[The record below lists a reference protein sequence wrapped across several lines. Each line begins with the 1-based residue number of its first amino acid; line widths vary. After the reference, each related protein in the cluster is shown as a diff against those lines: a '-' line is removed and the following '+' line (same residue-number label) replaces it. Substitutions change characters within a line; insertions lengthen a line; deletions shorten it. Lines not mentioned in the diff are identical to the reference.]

1 MKEPDNLIQDQVY
14 INNSNIIQNNM
25 ALMQVSKSLCK
36 IFIKEQMPSG
46 FLIKFFK
53 GDKDFFC
60 LMTNEHCITKD
71 MVSHNEKF
79 LFFFDSEAETREI
92 ILDPNERYIKDF
104 TSVGIDAIVIEIL
117 PKEDIPKGYFLLT
130 DLNYL
135 YNSNELINKKLQY
148 YNFQKVNLVTLLE
161 KY

>member
-1 MKEPDNLIQDQVY
+1 
-14 INNSNIIQNNM
+14 
-25 ALMQVSKSLCK
+25 
-36 IFIKEQMPSG
+36 
-46 FLIKFFK
+46 
-53 GDKDFFC
+53 
-60 LMTNEHCITKD
+60 MTNEHCITKD

-117 PKEDIPKGYFLLT
+117 PKEDIPKEYFLLT

-135 YNSNELINKKLQY
+135 YNSNKLINKKIIIL
-148 YNFQKVNLVTLLE
+148 
-161 KY
+161 